1 VLMANYLI
9 SSLRRVERPVNATM
23 VIQMASCVANA
34 NIPGMRLAPEGTGND
49 DRLSAS
55 GISFASNQRRT
66 K

>member
-1 VLMANYLI
+1 MANYLI
-9 SSLRRVERPVNATM
+9 SSLERVERRVNATM
-23 VIQMASCVANA
+23 VIQMASCAANA
-34 NIPGMRLAPEGTGND
+34 NISGMRLAPEAMGID

>member
-1 VLMANYLI
+1 MANYLI
-9 SSLRRVERPVNATM
+9 SSLERVERRVNATK
-23 VIQMASCVANA
+23 VIQMASCAANA
-34 NIPGMRLAPEGTGND
+34 NISGMRLAPEAMGID